1 MNLLIDILFN
11 YFFTLIKMKI
21 LRVLLFFFALPYTF
35 AFAQGYDEERINL
48 AMFIERMY
56 NNEPFDGCRIVDD
69 YDNSYMLAVVTLD
82 PTKYKNRVAM
92 NRVAEVKSQRV
103 AGEFFNGSQS
113 YTEMVIRT
121 PKSEEKGGDSALVE
135 TMEIIKVNS
144 IGFVRQMQLLTSF
157 DGEDNTKVYV
167 YYKLIDKN
175 NLINE

>member
-1 MNLLIDILFN
+1 
-11 YFFTLIKMKI
+11 MKK
-21 LRVLLFFFALPYTF
+21 LLFYLALYF
-35 AFAQGYDEERINL
+35 SFCSCFAQGYDDERINL

-69 YDNSYMLAVVTLD
+69 YDNSYMLAVVVLD
-82 PTKYKNRVAM
+82 KSKYQNTMAM
-92 NRVAEVKSQRV
+92 NRVAQVKSQRT

-121 PKSEEKGGDSALVE
+121 PRSEEKGGDPAMVE

-144 IGFVRQMQLLTSF
+144 IGYVKQMQLLTTF

-167 YYKLIDKN
+167 YYKTVDKN
-175 NLINE
+175 NPQQE